1 MTIRQFIKKLFVTI
15 IMIGIVLAAV
25 LKVGYIL
32 ICKVIVMIIFAVLAI
47 RYWVGEDIRKA
58 EEEKRGTW
66 LFTLGFIGLTV
77 LTMLAANIPG
87 QVQRDQYLY
96 LTKEHTEQLEKVLL
110 REATADSERCI
121 QWYEKQM
128 LGIRNNKALGNP
140 AMQTEDER
148 RYKNRIDGK
157 EVYRDPDTCTLR
169 VKELKDGST
178 KDSVLINGP
187 VGEIIAMRERIFYI
201 DMEDHNVLKSV
212 TYDGRKRK
220 TWTKDPVK
228 QFAVIGGY
236 VICCTEDEKLI
247 RCDMSTGKRKELA
260 DHIQYF
266 FAGAKL
272 YAQKGSKIV
281 SVSYDGKEVRVF
293 KKDVVMMDKKEDKV
307 YYRRMDRKKVPLYGV
322 LELLPLC
329 NLNCDM
335 CYVRMSREEMEEV
348 GRLRTME
355 EWTKTAEDM
364 MKAGTLF
371 VLLTG
376 GEPLLYPHFRELYQK
391 LRELG
396 MIITINTNG
405 TLIDEAWA
413 DFFAENKPRR
423 INITL
428 YGASNETYE
437 RLCHYPGGLDKAVNG
452 IRLLRERN
460 IDVKVNGSLA
470 KANVDDRMKIIELG
484 ESLDAP
490 VRIDTYMYPSVR
502 ERNHAYNNQA
512 RLDPEMAAKARVEVL
527 QREMGEEVFAQ
538 YRKIQLDEAENTP
551 EGEAVPGQMACRAG
565 KSSFVV
571 NWQGEMRS
579 CVVLDK
585 PSIPLRDVEFEE
597 AWKFTKKETESL
609 RISARCSSCKLRKVC
624 NTCVAAAI
632 AETGKADGV
641 PEYLCRYTEAT
652 VRYLKETS
660 KK

>member
-1 MTIRQFIKKLFVTI
+1 M
-15 IMIGIVLAAV
+15 
-25 LKVGYIL
+25 
-32 ICKVIVMIIFAVLAI
+32 
-47 RYWVGEDIRKA
+47 
-58 EEEKRGTW
+58 
-66 LFTLGFIGLTV
+66 
-77 LTMLAANIPG
+77 
-87 QVQRDQYLY
+87 
-96 LTKEHTEQLEKVLL
+96 EQ
-110 REATADSERCI
+110 
-121 QWYEKQM
+121 
-128 LGIRNNKALGNP
+128 
-140 AMQTEDER
+140 
-148 RYKNRIDGK
+148 
-157 EVYRDPDTCTLR
+157 
-169 VKELKDGST
+169 
-178 KDSVLINGP
+178 
-187 VGEIIAMRERIFYI
+187 
-201 DMEDHNVLKSV
+201 
-212 TYDGRKRK
+212 
-220 TWTKDPVK
+220 
-228 QFAVIGGY
+228 
-236 VICCTEDEKLI
+236 
-247 RCDMSTGKRKELA
+247 
-260 DHIQYF
+260 
-266 FAGAKL
+266 
-272 YAQKGSKIV
+272 
-281 SVSYDGKEVRVF
+281 
-293 KKDVVMMDKKEDKV
+293 
-307 YYRRMDRKKVPLYGV
+307 
-322 LELLPLC
+322 
-329 NLNCDM
+329 
-335 CYVRMSREEMEEV
+335 V
-348 GRLRTME
+348 GRLRTIE

-437 RLCHYPGGLDKAVNG
+437 RLCHYPGGFDKAVNG

-512 RLDPEMAAKARVEVL
+512 RLDPKMAAKARVEVL
-527 QREMGEEVFAQ
+527 RREMGEEVFAQ
-538 YRKIQLDEAENTP
+538 YRKIRLDEAENTP

-585 PSIPLRDVEFEE
+585 PSIPLKDVEFEE
-597 AWKFTKKETESL
+597 AWELTKKETESL

>member
-1 MTIRQFIKKLFVTI
+1 MQHTQQLFLEALKAALKNEQVEWNNKLEAQEWMDLFRMAEVHQILPMIYEAVYRSPAAGQADPQILAPAKAQMVRTV
-15 IMIGIVLAAV
+15 IMQTQKTGEFEPLYRYLRESGICPLVVKGIVCRNIYPNPDYRISGDEDL
-25 LKVGYIL
+25 L
-32 ICKVIVMIIFAVLAI
+32 I
-47 RYWVGEDIRKA
+47 RPEDFRKCH
-58 EEEKRGTW
+58 
-66 LFTLGFIGLTV
+66 
-77 LTMLAANIPG
+77 
-87 QVQRDQYLY
+87 D
-96 LTKEHTEQLEKVLL
+96 LL
-110 REATADSERCI
+110 RE
-121 QWYEKQM
+121 Y
-128 LGIRNNKALGNP
+128 G
-140 AMQTEDER
+140 MQTSEQDMDAEELESVYEVPYGKKGSLIYIELHKSLFPPESEAYGDLNRFFANVHEDAIDI
-148 RYKNRIDGK
+148 RIDGT
-157 EVYRDPDTCTLR
+157 D
-169 VKELKDGST
+169 
-178 KDSVLINGP
+178 I
-187 VGEIIAMRERIFYI
+187 
-201 DMEDHNVLKSV
+201 
-212 TYDGRKRK
+212 
-220 TWTKDPVK
+220 
-228 QFAVIGGY
+228 
-236 VICCTEDEKLI
+236 
-247 RCDMSTGKRKELA
+247 
-260 DHIQYF
+260 
-266 FAGAKL
+266 
-272 YAQKGSKIV
+272 
-281 SVSYDGKEVRVF
+281 
-293 KKDVVMMDKKEDKV
+293 
-307 YYRRMDRKKVPLYGV
+307 
-322 LELLPLC
+322 
-329 NLNCDM
+329 
-335 CYVRMSREEMEEV
+335 
-348 GRLRTME
+348 RTMGY
-355 EWTKTAEDM
+355 TDH
-364 MKAGTLF
+364 LF
-371 VLLTG
+371 YLICHSFK
-376 GEPLLYPHFRELYQK
+376 HFLHSGF
-391 LRELG
+391 G

-437 RLCHYPGGLDKAVNG
+437 RLCHYPGGFDKAVNG

-585 PSIPLRDVEFEE
+585 PSIPLRNVEFEE

>member
-1 MTIRQFIKKLFVTI
+1 M
-15 IMIGIVLAAV
+15 
-25 LKVGYIL
+25 
-32 ICKVIVMIIFAVLAI
+32 
-47 RYWVGEDIRKA
+47 
-58 EEEKRGTW
+58 
-66 LFTLGFIGLTV
+66 
-77 LTMLAANIPG
+77 
-87 QVQRDQYLY
+87 
-96 LTKEHTEQLEKVLL
+96 
-110 REATADSERCI
+110 
-121 QWYEKQM
+121 
-128 LGIRNNKALGNP
+128 
-140 AMQTEDER
+140 
-148 RYKNRIDGK
+148 
-157 EVYRDPDTCTLR
+157 
-169 VKELKDGST
+169 EL
-178 KDSVLINGP
+178 
-187 VGEIIAMRERIFYI
+187 
-201 DMEDHNVLKSV
+201 MEDG
-212 TYDGRKRK
+212 T
-220 TWTKDPVK
+220 TIE
-228 QFAVIGGY
+228 QQMFAMAA
-236 VICCTEDEKLI
+236 E
-247 RCDMSTGKRKELA
+247 
-260 DHIQYF
+260 
-266 FAGAKL
+266 
-272 YAQKGSKIV
+272 
-281 SVSYDGKEVRVF
+281 
-293 KKDVVMMDKKEDKV
+293 
-307 YYRRMDRKKVPLYGV
+307 KKVPLYGV

-437 RLCHYPGGLDKAVNG
+437 RLCHYPGGFDKAVNG

-609 RISARCSSCKLRKVC
+609 KISARCSSCKLRKVC

>member
-1 MTIRQFIKKLFVTI
+1 M
-15 IMIGIVLAAV
+15 
-25 LKVGYIL
+25 
-32 ICKVIVMIIFAVLAI
+32 
-47 RYWVGEDIRKA
+47 
-58 EEEKRGTW
+58 
-66 LFTLGFIGLTV
+66 
-77 LTMLAANIPG
+77 
-87 QVQRDQYLY
+87 
-96 LTKEHTEQLEKVLL
+96 
-110 REATADSERCI
+110 
-121 QWYEKQM
+121 
-128 LGIRNNKALGNP
+128 
-140 AMQTEDER
+140 
-148 RYKNRIDGK
+148 
-157 EVYRDPDTCTLR
+157 
-169 VKELKDGST
+169 
-178 KDSVLINGP
+178 
-187 VGEIIAMRERIFYI
+187 
-201 DMEDHNVLKSV
+201 
-212 TYDGRKRK
+212 
-220 TWTKDPVK
+220 
-228 QFAVIGGY
+228 
-236 VICCTEDEKLI
+236 
-247 RCDMSTGKRKELA
+247 
-260 DHIQYF
+260 
-266 FAGAKL
+266 
-272 YAQKGSKIV
+272 
-281 SVSYDGKEVRVF
+281 
-293 KKDVVMMDKKEDKV
+293 
-307 YYRRMDRKKVPLYGV
+307 
-322 LELLPLC
+322 
-329 NLNCDM
+329 
-335 CYVRMSREEMEEV
+335 
-348 GRLRTME
+348 
-355 EWTKTAEDM
+355 
-364 MKAGTLF
+364 
-371 VLLTG
+371 
-376 GEPLLYPHFRELYQK
+376 YPHFRELYQK

-437 RLCHYPGGLDKAVNG
+437 RLCHYPGGFDKAVNG

-551 EGEAVPGQMACRAG
+551 EGESVPGQMACRAG

-597 AWKFTKKETESL
+597 AWEFTKKETESL

>member
-1 MTIRQFIKKLFVTI
+1 M
-15 IMIGIVLAAV
+15 
-25 LKVGYIL
+25 
-32 ICKVIVMIIFAVLAI
+32 
-47 RYWVGEDIRKA
+47 
-58 EEEKRGTW
+58 
-66 LFTLGFIGLTV
+66 
-77 LTMLAANIPG
+77 
-87 QVQRDQYLY
+87 
-96 LTKEHTEQLEKVLL
+96 
-110 REATADSERCI
+110 
-121 QWYEKQM
+121 
-128 LGIRNNKALGNP
+128 
-140 AMQTEDER
+140 
-148 RYKNRIDGK
+148 
-157 EVYRDPDTCTLR
+157 
-169 VKELKDGST
+169 EL
-178 KDSVLINGP
+178 
-187 VGEIIAMRERIFYI
+187 
-201 DMEDHNVLKSV
+201 MEDG
-212 TYDGRKRK
+212 T
-220 TWTKDPVK
+220 TIE
-228 QFAVIGGY
+228 QQMFAMA
-236 VICCTEDEKLI
+236 TE
-247 RCDMSTGKRKELA
+247 
-260 DHIQYF
+260 
-266 FAGAKL
+266 
-272 YAQKGSKIV
+272 
-281 SVSYDGKEVRVF
+281 
-293 KKDVVMMDKKEDKV
+293 
-307 YYRRMDRKKVPLYGV
+307 KKVPLYGV

-335 CYVRMSREEMEEV
+335 CYVRMSREEMEQV
-348 GRLRTME
+348 GRLRTIE

-437 RLCHYPGGLDKAVNG
+437 RLCHYPGGFDKAVNG

-538 YRKIQLDEAENTP
+538 YRKIRLDEAENTP

-585 PSIPLRDVEFEE
+585 PSISLRDVEFEE
-597 AWKFTKKETESL
+597 AWELTKKGTESL

-632 AETGKADGV
+632 APGKRTITYVVFDKANQAGTLERTVQYEDYTPPKIHLTAPLRYSTTELSKANLTENMTAEDCLDGDLTSQIRTSMDDSMYNTSAGVYKVTVQVSNSAGDVCSV
-641 PEYLCRYTEAT
+641 PLEITVTESGDRQEQMKEYPVLSDYIAYTTVGHEIDPMSYVKGMEMNGATYTYTDDGEALAGT
-652 VRYLKETS
+652 REAISVKSEVDYS
-660 KK
+660 KAGVYPVEYSYMAEGAPTAVTKLFVVVQDQEGAQDGE

>member
-1 MTIRQFIKKLFVTI
+1 M
-15 IMIGIVLAAV
+15 
-25 LKVGYIL
+25 
-32 ICKVIVMIIFAVLAI
+32 
-47 RYWVGEDIRKA
+47 
-58 EEEKRGTW
+58 
-66 LFTLGFIGLTV
+66 
-77 LTMLAANIPG
+77 
-87 QVQRDQYLY
+87 
-96 LTKEHTEQLEKVLL
+96 
-110 REATADSERCI
+110 
-121 QWYEKQM
+121 
-128 LGIRNNKALGNP
+128 
-140 AMQTEDER
+140 
-148 RYKNRIDGK
+148 
-157 EVYRDPDTCTLR
+157 
-169 VKELKDGST
+169 EL
-178 KDSVLINGP
+178 
-187 VGEIIAMRERIFYI
+187 
-201 DMEDHNVLKSV
+201 MEDG
-212 TYDGRKRK
+212 T
-220 TWTKDPVK
+220 TIE
-228 QFAVIGGY
+228 QQMFAMA
-236 VICCTEDEKLI
+236 TE
-247 RCDMSTGKRKELA
+247 
-260 DHIQYF
+260 
-266 FAGAKL
+266 
-272 YAQKGSKIV
+272 
-281 SVSYDGKEVRVF
+281 
-293 KKDVVMMDKKEDKV
+293 
-307 YYRRMDRKKVPLYGV
+307 KKVPLYGV

-437 RLCHYPGGLDKAVNG
+437 RLCHYPGGFDKAVNG

-484 ESLDAP
+484 
-490 VRIDTYMYPSVR
+490 
-502 ERNHAYNNQA
+502 
-512 RLDPEMAAKARVEVL
+512 
-527 QREMGEEVFAQ
+527 EVFAQ